1 MGPLARQGDR
11 HRPLALAST
20 HSIAFE
26 ISQIEFAE
34 HMIDMFEAEIDAWRR
49 PGTYN
54 GEVRR
59 SEVDDWRKRVASFT
73 ELLTKQALECG
84 DSTRS
89 KYVEMLEKL
98 QSLRSLLKYVV

>member
-1 MGPLARQGDR
+1 MNQ
-11 HRPLALAST
+11 T
-20 HSIAFE
+20 ENAFE

-98 QSLRSLLKYVV
+98 QSLRSLLKYIV